1 MSDSRFSL
9 DKNPP
14 ESFAYQG
21 EPNVIHWDTVH
32 VYLPT
37 NEVVIH
43 HEDEAIRLTSDEIW
57 TILKKLARE
66 VGK

>member
-9 DKNPP
+9 DEKPA
-14 ESFAYQG
+14 EFFVYQG
-21 EPNVIHWDTVH
+21 EPNVIRWDTVH
-32 VYLPT
+32 VFMPT
-37 NEVVIH
+37 NDVVIH
-43 HEDEAIRLTSDEIW
+43 HEDEEIRLTSDEIW